1 MTLQIPEDTKATL
14 LLCGRFGAQRQ
25 TSIEPLTQSE
35 YNLLASWLIENELR
49 PADLLSLGVT
59 PMRDELPPKKL
70 DLDRIEAL
78 LNRGAS
84 MALALESWTNNGLW
98 LIGRSDE
105 AYPQNLKTK
114 LKRNA
119 PPLFYGAGNQELL
132 SKGGLAIIGSRDVDE
147 EGLYFTNQVAVLCA
161 KQGIQVISG
170 GARGVDREAMT
181 AALDEGGEVVGVL
194 ANSLMTVA
202 RSKRYRDAIGDMR
215 LALISAY
222 DPDAGFNVG
231 NAMARNKHIYALSNW
246 GLVIN
251 STLNKGGTWAGATE
265 NLRHK
270 WTPLFVKGGEQI
282 PEGNQALIDK
292 GGFPIEAND
301 VLDGGVA
308 LEKWFGS
315 RNFEQDEEKPQQLT
329 LM

>member
-1 MTLQIPEDTKATL
+1 MTLQIPEDTQTTL

-25 TSIEPLTQSE
+25 LSNEPLTPSE
-35 YNLLASWLIENELR
+35 YNLLASWLLDRELR
-49 PADLLSLGVT
+49 PADLLSLGIH
-59 PMRDELPPKKL
+59 PMREDLPPKKL

-105 AYPQNLKTK
+105 AYPQYLKIK
-114 LKRNA
+114 LKQNA
-119 PPLFYGAGNQELL
+119 PPLLYGAGNQDLL
-132 SKGGLAIIGSRDVDE
+132 AKGGLAIIGSRDVDE

-181 AALDEGGEVVGVL
+181 VALDEGGEVVGVL
-194 ANSLMTVA
+194 GNSLMTVA

-215 LALISAY
+215 LALLSAF

-231 NAMARNKHIYALSNW
+231 NAMARNKHIYALSTW
-246 GLVIN
+246 ALVIN
-251 STLNKGGTWAGATE
+251 STLNKGGTWTGATE

-270 WTPLFVKGGEQI
+270 WTPLFVKVGEQI

-292 GGFPIEAND
+292 GGFPMEAND
-301 VLDGGVA
+301 VFDGGVA